1 MASITPFEFDGNK
14 VRLILRNDEPWFI
27 AKDLCAILGIQNIR
41 QNLSNLDEDEKD
53 TVCLKDGTPG
63 NPNTAIVSESGMY
76 ALVLSSRKSE
86 AKPFRKWI
94 TSEVLPSIRKTGSY
108 GADEPFF
115 WVRLKIYIR
124 QNAPNVPD
132 GYFTI
137 FRECLDLVSDLEA
150 IGYILPANAIPDISV
165 GKCWANYLKA
175 ENIPHD
181 SVPYNHTYPDDV
193 RGDKTCRAYPETLL
207 PLFRQWFRSTYK
219 PVKLPD
225 YIERRHREILPGVVK
240 LLGLNPT
247 SVKKA
252 LKEPIG
258 VSQLRLF

>member
-1 MASITPFEFDGNK
+1 MASITPFEFDGNEIRF
-14 VRLILRNDEPWFI
+14 VNDKPVANDV
-27 AKDLCAILGIQNIR
+27 AKALGYKDPADAVYRIVKPKNKGVGKIQ
-41 QNLSNLDEDEKD
+41 
-53 TVCLKDGTPG
+53 TPG
-63 NPNTAIVSESGMY
+63 GKQSITVLEEPGIYQLIFGSKLES
-76 ALVLSSRKSE
+76 AERFQDWVFE
-86 AKPFRKWI
+86 V
-94 TSEVLPSIRKTGSY
+94 VLPSIRKTGSY
-108 GADEPFF
+108 GVDEPFF

-240 LLGLNPT
+240 LLGLNPA

-258 VSQLRLF
+258 AAQLSLF

>member
-1 MASITPFEFDGNK
+1 MASITPFEFDGNEIRF
-14 VRLILRNDEPWFI
+14 VNDKPVANDV
-27 AKDLCAILGIQNIR
+27 AKALGYKDPADAVYRIVKPKNKGVGKIQ
-41 QNLSNLDEDEKD
+41 
-53 TVCLKDGTPG
+53 TPG
-63 NPNTAIVSESGMY
+63 GKQSITVLEEPGIYQLIFGSKLES
-76 ALVLSSRKSE
+76 AERFQDWVFE
-86 AKPFRKWI
+86 V
-94 TSEVLPSIRKTGSY
+94 VLPSIRKTGSY
-108 GADEPFF
+108 GVDEPFF

-193 RGDKTCRAYPETLL
+193 RGDKACRAYSETLL

-240 LLGLNPT
+240 LLGLNPS

-252 LKEPIG
+252 LKGPID
-258 VSQLRLF
+258 VSQLSLF